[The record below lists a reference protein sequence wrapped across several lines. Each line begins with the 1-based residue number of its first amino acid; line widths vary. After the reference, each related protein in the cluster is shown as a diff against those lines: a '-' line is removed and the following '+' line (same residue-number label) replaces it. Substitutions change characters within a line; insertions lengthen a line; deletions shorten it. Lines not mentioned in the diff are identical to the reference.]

1 LAMWVNGG
9 GRQRIKMTQRL
20 KVYRTGDRGIEI
32 EEVDIEEA
40 KKILAEAM
48 AEGRLVVNKGNGEVI
63 SELEPDV
70 EELLIVDIVE
80 GG

>member
-1 LAMWVNGG
+1 
-9 GRQRIKMTQRL
+9 MTQRL
-20 KVYRTGDRGIEI
+20 KAYRTGDRGIEI

-48 AEGRLVVNKGNGEVI
+48 ANGKVVVNKGNGEVI
-63 SELEPDV
+63 YELEPDV
-70 EELLIVDIVE
+70 EELLIVDIVD

>member
-1 LAMWVNGG
+1 
-9 GRQRIKMTQRL
+9 MTQRL
-20 KVYRTGDRGIEI
+20 KVYSTGDRGIEI
-32 EEVDIEEA
+32 KEVDIEEA

-48 AEGRLVVNKGNGEVI
+48 AEGRIVINKGNGEVI

>member
-1 LAMWVNGG
+1 MAMWVNEG

-48 AEGRLVVNKGNGEVI
+48 AEGRVVVNKGNGEVI

-70 EELLIVDIVE
+70 EELLIVDII
-80 GG
+80 GGG

>member
-1 LAMWVNGG
+1 
-9 GRQRIKMTQRL
+9 MTQRL

-48 AEGRLVVNKGNGEVI
+48 AEGRVVVNKGNGEVI

-70 EELLIVDIVE
+70 EELLIVDII
-80 GG
+80 GGG

>member
-1 LAMWVNGG
+1 MAMWVNGG

-48 AEGRLVVNKGNGEVI
+48 AEGRLAVNKGNGEVI
-63 SELEPDV
+63 SELKPDV

>member
-1 LAMWVNGG
+1 MWVNEG

-48 AEGRLVVNKGNGEVI
+48 AEGRVVVNKGNGEVI

-70 EELLIVDIVE
+70 EELLIVDII
-80 GG
+80 GGG

>member
-1 LAMWVNGG
+1 
-9 GRQRIKMTQRL
+9 MTQRL

-48 AEGRLVVNKGNGEVI
+48 AEGRTVVNKGNGEVI
-63 SELEPDV
+63 YELEPDV
-70 EELLIVDIVE
+70 EELLIVDIID

>member
-1 LAMWVNGG
+1 MWVNSG

-48 AEGRLVVNKGNGEVI
+48 AEGRVVVNKGNGEVI

-70 EELLIVDIVE
+70 EELLIVDII
-80 GG
+80 GGG

>member
-1 LAMWVNGG
+1 MAMRVNDG

-48 AEGRLVVNKGNGEVI
+48 AEGRVVVNKGNGEVI

-70 EELLIVDIVE
+70 EELLIIDIV
-80 GG
+80 GGG

>member
-1 LAMWVNGG
+1 
-9 GRQRIKMTQRL
+9 MTQKL
-20 KVYRTGDRGIEI
+20 KVYSTGDRGIEI
-32 EEVDIEEA
+32 KEVDIEEA

-48 AEGRLVVNKGNGEVI
+48 AEGRIVINKGNGEVI

>member
-1 LAMWVNGG
+1 MWVNGG

-48 AEGRLVVNKGNGEVI
+48 AEGRLAVNKGNGEVI
-63 SELEPDV
+63 SELKPDV

>member
-1 LAMWVNGG
+1 
-9 GRQRIKMTQRL
+9 MTQKL
-20 KVYRTGDRGIEI
+20 KVYSTGDRGIEI
-32 EEVDIEEA
+32 KEVDIEEA

-48 AEGRLVVNKGNGEVI
+48 AQGRIVVNKGNGEVI

>member
-1 LAMWVNGG
+1 MWVNGG

>member
-1 LAMWVNGG
+1 MWVNGG

-48 AEGRLVVNKGNGEVI
+48 AEGRLAVNKGNGEVI

>member
-1 LAMWVNGG
+1 
-9 GRQRIKMTQRL
+9 MTQRL
-20 KVYRTGDRGIEI
+20 KAYRTGDRGIEI

-48 AEGRLVVNKGNGEVI
+48 ANGKVVVNKGNGEVI
-63 SELEPDV
+63 YELEPDV
-70 EELLIVDIVE
+70 EELLIVDIIE

>member
-1 LAMWVNGG
+1 
-9 GRQRIKMTQRL
+9 MTQRL
-20 KVYRTGDRGIEI
+20 KVYSTGDRGIEI
-32 EEVDIEEA
+32 KEVDIEEA

-48 AEGRLVVNKGNGEVI
+48 AQGRIVVNKGNGEVI

>member
-1 LAMWVNGG
+1 MAMWANGG
-9 GRQRIKMTQRL
+9 GRQRIKMTQRV

-48 AEGRLVVNKGNGEVI
+48 AEGRLAVNKGNGEVI
-63 SELEPDV
+63 SELKPDV